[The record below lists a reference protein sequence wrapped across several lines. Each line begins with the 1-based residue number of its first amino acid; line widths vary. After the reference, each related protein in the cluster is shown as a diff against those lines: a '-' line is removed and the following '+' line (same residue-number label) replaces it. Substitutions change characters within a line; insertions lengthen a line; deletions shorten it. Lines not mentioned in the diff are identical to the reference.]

1 MEPVAD
7 IPELRYVKVL
17 GVTDS
22 EGLPIDYTTPPAEDE
37 ERQQTATITVL
48 ATPVQAL
55 LLTRFENEGVL
66 HAALLSRGNEA
77 LAEDLLGRQGDILVT
92 LYGDG
97 TSEEELT
104 SSLTTE
110 TPAVAPDAEETTG
123 ATEEQP
129 VAAE

>member
-1 MEPVAD
+1 MTRRMSWNLWQ
-7 IPELRYVKVL
+7 ISRSYV
-17 GVTDS
+17 
-22 EGLPIDYTTPPAEDE
+22 PIDYTTPPAEDE

-66 HAALLSRGNEA
+66 HAALISRGNEA

-97 TSEEELT
+97 TTEEELT
-104 SSLTTE
+104 SSLTPE
-110 TPAVAPDAEETTG
+110 TPAVAPDEKETTG
-123 ATEEQP
+123 ATEEQT

>member
-1 MEPVAD
+1 MAD

-55 LLTRFENEGVL
+55 LLTKFENDGVL
-66 HAALLSRGNEA
+66 HAALISRGNEA
-77 LAEDLLGRQGDILVT
+77 LAEDLLGRQDDILVT

-97 TSEEELT
+97 SGNEELT
-104 SSLTTE
+104 SSLTPE
-110 TPAVAPDAEETTG
+110 MPMDTPDTEETTG

-129 VAAE
+129 AAAE

>member
-1 MEPVAD
+1 M
-7 IPELRYVKVL
+7 
-17 GVTDS
+17 
-22 EGLPIDYTTPPAEDE
+22 
-37 ERQQTATITVL
+37 L

-66 HAALLSRGNEA
+66 HAALISRGNEA

-97 TSEEELT
+97 TTEEELT
-104 SSLTTE
+104 SSLTPE